1 MVDYVNTL
9 GNLDLAQE
17 IEDWIETEQ
26 YQALQ

>member
-1 MVDYVNTL
+1 MADYVNTL

-17 IEDWIETEQ
+17 NEDWIETEQ